1 MKKFKTLLKDLL
13 ESGAPCLHGALFAV
27 PFVVLLLPLFAQA
40 DGVHALF
47 NLDTKTE
54 APFPTNWFTVPDR
67 SNNTNLRVNLPYPD
81 CKVYLSDCEDIEVI
95 NTLDGFNMQPR
106 LSIPFDGPIDVH
118 SVTSQTVFLIS
129 LGDSLD
135 RHDRGG
141 QSVGINQIV
150 WDVETNTLHVESD
163 ELLDQHTRYALI
175 VTIGVR
181 DATGRPVQA
190 SESFRRFRSHVR
202 GEYKQELLE
211 AIHAARQIDVRE
223 DDIVTTS
230 VFTTQSATAVLERM
244 RDQIHAATPAPAD
257 FLLGLGRSRTVFP
270 LNDVTGIVW
279 RQQTRDNP
287 PAFTDVTVNLPLL
300 RIIPGAVGQVA
311 FGKYVSPD
319 YEVHPGEF
327 IPPVGTRT
335 GTPVVQGVNE
345 IYFTLALPS
354 GPRPRDGWPV
364 AIWGH
369 GGGGSSISAGG
380 IPNVAASMANH
391 GLATIGINA
400 VGHGRGALGT
410 LTVGQTAGGPV
421 TFSSGGRGIDQN
433 GDGFIDVR
441 EGIRATRPRMIIDD
455 RDGFRQTAADLMQL
469 VRVIQ
474 VGMDVDGDGSRDL
487 DPSRIYYFGGSLG
500 GAYGTVFLAVEPD
513 VRAGV
518 LAVPPGP
525 RTLRTLS
532 VEPVV
537 GDRNV
542 YGSWLASRTPSL
554 INGPGITH
562 IDGVPVPPPPYF
574 NENMPLRNGIPL
586 AVRLEDGTSY
596 VIQSPVI
603 NTVQGANAIQEFL
616 DNAGWVLQAGGEP
629 FAYAPH
635 LRKAP
640 LAGVPTK
647 SVIIQFAKGD
657 LTLPNPSTTA
667 LIRAGNLA
675 NRTLYYRH
683 DLAYAE
689 RPTLPK
695 NPHAFMAGLGA
706 AGGFLEI
713 GLPVQAQI
721 ATFFA
726 SDGRTVIEPP
736 GIERFFEWPIRSP
749 LPEDLNY
756 IP

>member
-270 LNDVTGIVW
+270 LHRTHAGLD
-279 RQQTRDNP
+279 
-287 PAFTDVTVNLPLL
+287 
-300 RIIPGAVGQVA
+300 GARRNRALTQVA
-311 FGKYVSPD
+311 HLQVS
-319 YEVHPGEF
+319 
-327 IPPVGTRT
+327 
-335 GTPVVQGVNE
+335 
-345 IYFTLALPS
+345 
-354 GPRPRDGWPV
+354 
-364 AIWGH
+364 GH
-369 GGGGSSISAGG
+369 IDGSSI
-380 IPNVAASMANH
+380 VADS
-391 GLATIGINA
+391 IK
-400 VGHGRGALGT
+400 
-410 LTVGQTAGGPV
+410 
-421 TFSSGGRGIDQN
+421 
-433 GDGFIDVR
+433 
-441 EGIRATRPRMIIDD
+441 
-455 RDGFRQTAADLMQL
+455 RQ
-469 VRVIQ
+469 
-474 VGMDVDGDGSRDL
+474 
-487 DPSRIYYFGGSLG
+487 
-500 GAYGTVFLAVEPD
+500 
-513 VRAGV
+513 
-518 LAVPPGP
+518 
-525 RTLRTLS
+525 
-532 VEPVV
+532 
-537 GDRNV
+537 
-542 YGSWLASRTPSL
+542 
-554 INGPGITH
+554 
-562 IDGVPVPPPPYF
+562 
-574 NENMPLRNGIPL
+574 
-586 AVRLEDGTSY
+586 
-596 VIQSPVI
+596 
-603 NTVQGANAIQEFL
+603 
-616 DNAGWVLQAGGEP
+616 
-629 FAYAPH
+629 
-635 LRKAP
+635 
-640 LAGVPTK
+640 
-647 SVIIQFAKGD
+647 
-657 LTLPNPSTTA
+657 
-667 LIRAGNLA
+667 
-675 NRTLYYRH
+675 
-683 DLAYAE
+683 
-689 RPTLPK
+689 
-695 NPHAFMAGLGA
+695 
-706 AGGFLEI
+706 
-713 GLPVQAQI
+713 
-721 ATFFA
+721 
-726 SDGRTVIEPP
+726 
-736 GIERFFEWPIRSP
+736 
-749 LPEDLNY
+749 
-756 IP
+756 